1 MPSLTIAETPL
12 AGCLTATS
20 QVHEDT
26 RGQFFRAFC
35 AHELERVLAGK
46 NIQQIN
52 VSLTRR
58 QGTVRGL
65 HYQLPPYTETKI
77 IRCLQGSVFDVAV
90 DLRADSPT
98 FLQYHG
104 EILSAE
110 RHNIM
115 VIPDG
120 FAHGFQALE
129 EDCQLLYLHTAIYQ
143 PASESGIVYNDPSI
157 AIAWP
162 LPVHSLSERD
172 KSLPTVP
179 KHFEGIRI

>member
-20 QVHEDT
+20 QVHEDI
-26 RGQFFRAFC
+26 RGEFFRAFC
-35 AHELERVLAGK
+35 AHELEHVLAEK
-46 NIQQIN
+46 TIQQIN

-90 DLRADSPT
+90 DLRAGSPT

-110 RHNIM
+110 RHNMM

-129 EDCQLLYLHTAIYQ
+129 ENCQLLYLHTAIYQ
-143 PASESGIVYNDPSI
+143 PASEGGVAYNDTSI
-157 AIAWP
+157 GIKWP
-162 LPVHSLSERD
+162 LPVYSLSDRD
-172 KSLPTVP
+172 KALPTIS
-179 KHFEGIRI
+179 KTFEGIKL